1 MAKENITLR
10 VNGADH
16 TVEADP
22 ATPLLYVLRGA
33 LGLTG
38 VKLGCGLEQC
48 GSCAV
53 LVDGVSTLCCNR
65 PVAEFSGP
73 SSNKLPEIITVEG
86 LAKNG
91 ALNAIQQAFVE
102 EGAAQC
108 GYCTPGIVIAATG
121 LLKNNNNPSEEEVI
135 EALHPHLCR
144 CGSHPNVMRAVN
156 RVIKNGGLN
165 DAV

>member
-1 MAKENITLR
+1 MAKETLTLR

-16 TVEADP
+16 TIEADP

-48 GSCAV
+48 GACAV

-65 PVAEFSGP
+65 PVAEFPGK
-73 SSNKLPEIITVEG
+73 NITTVEG
-86 LAKNG
+86 LAKEG
-91 ALNAIQQAFVE
+91 ALNAVQQAFVE

-108 GYCTPGIVIAATG
+108 GYCTPGIVIAATA
-121 LLKNNNNPSEEEVI
+121 LLRQNKSPNEKEI
-135 EALHPHLCR
+135 TEALHPHLCR
-144 CGSHPNVMRAVN
+144 CGSHPNVIKAVN
-156 RVIKNGGLN
+156 RVIKNGGIN
-165 DAV
+165 

>member
-1 MAKENITLR
+1 MAKETLTLR

-53 LVDGVSTLCCNR
+53 LVDNVSTLCCNR
-65 PVAEFSGP
+65 PVAEFPG
-73 SSNKLPEIITVEG
+73 KEITTVEG
-86 LAKNG
+86 LAKDG
-91 ALNAIQQAFVE
+91 TLNAVQQAFIE

-108 GYCTPGIVIAATG
+108 GYCTPGIVIATTA
-121 LLKNNNNPSEEEVI
+121 LLRGNAKPSDADI
-135 EALHPHLCR
+135 TEALHPHLCR
-144 CGSHPNVMRAVN
+144 CGSHPNVIKAVH
-156 RVIKNGGLN
+156 RVIRGGGN
-165 DAV
+165 S

>member
-22 ATPLLYVLRGA
+22 ATPLLYVLRGG

-65 PVAEFSGP
+65 PVAEFPG
-73 SSNKLPEIITVEG
+73 KDIITVEG
-86 LAKNG
+86 LAKG
-91 ALNAIQQAFVE
+91 DALNAIQQAFVE

-108 GYCTPGIVIAATG
+108 GYCTPGIVIAATS
-121 LLKNNNNPSEEEVI
+121 LLKNNSKPTEQDVI
-135 EALHPHLCR
+135 DALHPHLCR

>member
-1 MAKENITLR
+1 MAKETLTLR

-16 TVEADP
+16 TIEADP
-22 ATPLLYVLRGA
+22 ATPLLYILRGA

-65 PVAEFSGP
+65 PVAEFAGQNSDG
-73 SSNKLPEIITVEG
+73 PEIVTVEG
-86 LAKNG
+86 LAKDG
-91 ALNAIQQAFVE
+91 ALNAVQQAFVD

-108 GYCTPGIVIAATG
+108 GYCTPGIVIAATA
-121 LLKNNNNPSEEEVI
+121 LLRNNTSPYEDDII
-135 EALHPHLCR
+135 EALQPHLCR
-144 CGSHPNVMRAVN
+144 CGSHPNVLKAVN
-156 RVIKNGGLN
+156 RVIKDGGLN